1 MLEDTVIEERFLVRE
16 RVARQGLTEIWEGLD
31 REEGKTVW
39 IKRWGEPL
47 NQELDFIE
55 NWRGQVISLRG
66 IDDGHLPRVLAFG
79 RLPNGD
85 LYQIEEPPRGIT
97 LRRYAAARAPMAA
110 PDAVALVATVARAVG
125 TGHREG
131 LAHGGLNPETIWI
144 EEGADGRHDA
154 YIGNWEAGEV
164 IVAFRSAGEPV
175 PERIMRYLSP
185 EQLGELTPPP
195 TFASDVYSLATIL
208 YELLTGSMPTA
219 GHEGAGYAS
228 RVLADPT
235 PPSRYNP
242 DIFGAVERVILRGLS
257 RDPAERPANAG
268 AFAAALM
275 QALTTPE
282 PVPIVPPPPV
292 VERAEVRVVR
302 PNLWRPVALILALL
316 AFCTVV
322 STLWALSQR
331 DQAALV
337 AVVTPTP
344 EVRVV
349 PNLVGPPFLNYND
362 AMRLSW
368 NLGFFTTIAA
378 FTDTLNLPPG
388 VVVQQCPAA
397 GALPETVLT
406 DCAGWNLPPSENAI
420 FVQVSSLPEPQVL
433 RVVPDL
439 YGQPAE
445 AARAALEAGDL
456 RVGTRRDAYDSLQPQ
471 GRIVEQNPRRGIAVP
486 PGTPID
492 IIVSAGPPL
501 TAQDQPGIP
510 PIPGPTQTPQT
521 VIPVV
526 TETPSLLPE
535 VVPTETVP
543 IVITDPSPTSEPEP
557 TEPVVPD
564 QPDQPDEP
572 GLTTLLEDDFEV
584 GNTIGWEEQEDG
596 TVRAVIENGVFAA
609 ELVEPGT
616 FWLSRTNRVFE
627 DFTFSA
633 DVTIAEG
640 SDDPESG
647 AGLAFRVQDATHFYF
662 FEVNG
667 ADSYRLRARNDE
679 EWVTLIDWF
688 PDPSILPLGAVN
700 TLQVRAEAD
709 RLTLLI
715 NGSQVAVTDIPPE
728 VNYSTGDVGLA
739 AETSAQPL
747 LVQFDNVLVA
757 R

>member
-1 MLEDTVIEERFLVRE
+1 
-16 RVARQGLTEIWEGLD
+16 
-31 REEGKTVW
+31 
-39 IKRWGEPL
+39 
-47 NQELDFIE
+47 
-55 NWRGQVISLRG
+55 
-66 IDDGHLPRVLAFG
+66 
-79 RLPNGD
+79 
-85 LYQIEEPPRGIT
+85 
-97 LRRYAAARAPMAA
+97 
-110 PDAVALVATVARAVG
+110 
-125 TGHREG
+125 
-131 LAHGGLNPETIWI
+131 
-144 EEGADGRHDA
+144 
-154 YIGNWEAGEV
+154 
-164 IVAFRSAGEPV
+164 
-175 PERIMRYLSP
+175 
-185 EQLGELTPPP
+185 
-195 TFASDVYSLATIL
+195 
-208 YELLTGSMPTA
+208 MPTA

-242 DIFGAVERVILRGLS
+242 DISGPVERVILRGLS

-282 PVPIVPPPPV
+282 PIPVVPPPPL

-302 PNLWRPVALILALL
+302 RNLWGPAALVLAVLAL
-316 AFCTVV
+316 CTLLSVLLVV
-322 STLWALSQR
+322 YQR
-331 DQAALV
+331 DQPAVVAL
-337 AVVTPTP
+337 VTPTP

-349 PNLVGPPFLNYND
+349 PNLVGPPYLNYND
-362 AMRLSW
+362 ALRLAW
-368 NLGFFTTIAA
+368 NLGFFTTIAS
-378 FTDTLNLPPG
+378 FTDTLGFPPG
-388 VVVQQCPAA
+388 AVVYQCPAA
-397 GALPETVLT
+397 GALPEAVTACPEAASHPASLDTV
-406 DCAGWNLPPSENAI
+406 
-420 FVQVSSLPEPQVL
+420 FVQVSSLPDPQVL

-492 IIVSAGPPL
+492 IIVSAGPPQ
-501 TAQDQPGIP
+501 TVQDQPGTL
-510 PIPGPTQTPQT
+510 PILGPTQTPQT
-521 VIPVV
+521 VPVV

-535 VVPTETVP
+535 VVPSETAP
-543 IVITDPSPTSEPEP
+543 IVITEPPSPTPETEP
-557 TEPVVPD
+557 TEANV
-564 QPDQPDEP
+564 PDQPDEP

-584 GNTIGWEEQEDG
+584 GNTIGWEEQEDE

-609 ELVEPGT
+609 QLLEPGT

-633 DVTIAEG
+633 DITIAEG
-640 SDDPESG
+640 ATDPESG
-647 AGLAFRVQDATHFYF
+647 AGLALRVQDATHFYF

-688 PDPSILPLGAVN
+688 PDPSVLPLGAVN

-709 RLTLLI
+709 RLTLFI

-728 VNYSTGDVGLA
+728 VNYPTGDVGLA
-739 AETSAQPL
+739 AETIAQPL